1 MTRTKLTPKQR
12 QEYLPWNRA
21 RQRRKRIYPFKIKL
35 TLPEQKR
42 VNIAKGG
49 VNISL
54 REMPENFNLI

>member
-12 QEYLPWNRA
+12 QEYLLWKRA
-21 RQRRKRIYPFKIKL
+21 RQRTKRIYPFKIKL